1 MPLNLAMAVLSGVE
15 FLLWAVLAYL
25 FWTRKLHRRFPAMG
39 SYLALHMVSTPVLLS
54 LLYLQTFPWGRI
66 LYPAYFYGYFGV
78 YIGSAVLLFFVSMEV
93 FRSALSAFTGLMK
106 FGVVIFRWAVLAS
119 VIVTFS
125 TISYSHRGLLIIPD
139 IAFGLM
145 RSVSILELCLLAFL
159 CLSMNALRLPV
170 RDLAFGIALG
180 FGLMS
185 TNDLVGAVIIK
196 LNSSLTEPFQFIYQ
210 SVVLVTL
217 GMWVAYSALP
227 EPVRKPM
234 VVPANSTIYRWN
246 EIASALG
253 HTGTQVA
260 VVQPASSFFLTDVEK
275 VVDKVLNRQLRESET
290 KS

>member
-39 SYLALHMVSTPVLLS
+39 SYLALHVVSTPILLS
-54 LLYLQTFPWGRI
+54 LLYLQTYPWGRV
-66 LYPAYFYGYFGV
+66 LYSAYFFGYFGV

-217 GMWVAYSALP
+217 GMWAAYSALP
-227 EPVRKPM
+227 EPAHKPM